1 MIKFFKGLGS
11 RIKNFCKQN
20 PLLVVFVAVSVIN
33 GFLLR
38 VFTVKFAY
46 NQIKPLLADISVML
60 LMAAFSFCFKT
71 LKGRFGYFMVMN
83 AVNVIFAAG
92 NSIYYSNFK
101 SFLSFSLLSTGTQLP
116 GVIDAVFK
124 NIMELKDLVFLWSI
138 PALIITYNIC
148 KKKAAKEEEDD
159 KEKKPEPKRRKDFA
173 FTAVGGLVLLGIF
186 ALTLSGTDYS
196 RLQKQ
201 WNREYVLGT
210 FGMYTYQTS
219 DAVSSA
225 YSKINMMFG
234 YEEKK
239 VAFNEFYDEKD
250 ETDDETAKGSK
261 NEYTG
266 IFKGK
271 NVIVIHCESMQQFCM
286 DTYINGEELTP
297 TLNKL
302 AREGLYFSNF
312 YSQESVGTSSDSE
325 FTFASSLMP
334 ASSGTVA
341 INYWDRDYTT
351 TQKMLASKGYYIYS
365 MHGNNG
371 SYWNRLNLHSSL
383 GYERF
388 FNYSDD
394 FIIDESIGLGLSDKS
409 FFRQAIPKIKDIDSE
424 YDNWYGALLMLTN
437 HTPFTD
443 IERISDLDVSFR
455 YKRYNS
461 DTGLYEDVSVP
472 FLQNTK
478 LGSYFKSVHYADEA
492 LGQFLTD
499 LDKEGLLEDTVFV
512 LYGDHDAKIKPAE
525 YEFYINYDPFSDTIL
540 TEEDAGYIPVDDFY
554 YNINRKTP
562 FIIWSKGGEYE
573 PKEITR
579 VMGMYD
585 VQPTLGNMLGFEN
598 KYAMGHD
605 IFSFADDRENVV
617 IFPNGNFITDTVYYD
632 SQKATYFDLTD
643 YDNVMTKVSCNQVYK
658 DTPNPIFDETIHGLF
673 KFSEDPVYN
682 NAECSMRINNGV
694 VDEDYIQ
701 SYESYAEE
709 IIDISNAII
718 FYDMI
723 TKTEEGF
730 ENSVD
735 TQPDDDSRS
744 ELFLPPDFKKR
755 RTNIPL

>member
-1 MIKFFKGLGS
+1 MLKFFKKIGS
-11 RIKNFCKQN
+11 KLKKFYSEN
-20 PLLVVFVAVSVIN
+20 PMILAFVGISVIN

-46 NQIKPLLADISVML
+46 NQVKPLMADIAATL
-60 LMAAFSFCFKT
+60 LMAAFAFCFKT
-71 LKGRFGYFMVMN
+71 LKGRFRYLMTF
-83 AVNVIFAAG
+83 NVINTILVAG
-92 NSIYYSNFK
+92 NSIYYSNYK
-101 SFLSFSLLSTGTQLP
+101 SFLSFSLLSTGSQLP
-116 GVIDAVFK
+116 GVMDAVIK
-124 NIMELKDLVFLWSI
+124 NIMEPKDLLFLWSI
-138 PALIITYNIC
+138 PALAVTYHFC
-148 KKKAAKEEEDD
+148 KKKTRTYENQNKQ
-159 KEKKPEPKRRKDFA
+159 KQKRSRNFG
-173 FTAVGGLVLLGIF
+173 FTAACGLVLLGIF
-186 ALTLSGTDYS
+186 AATLSGTDYS
-196 RLQKQ
+196 RLRKQ

-225 YSKINMMFG
+225 YSKINLIFG

-239 VAFNEFYDEKD
+239 EAFTEFYDEKD
-250 ETDDETAKGSK
+250 ELTEEVAPEKK
-261 NEYTG
+261 NDYTG
-266 IFKGK
+266 IFEGK

-297 TLNKL
+297 NLNKL

-312 YSQESVGTSSDSE
+312 YAQESVGTSSDSE
-325 FTFASSLMP
+325 FTFATSLMP

-351 TQKMLASKGYYIYS
+351 TQKMLKEKGYYIYS

-383 GYERF
+383 GYDKF
-388 FNYSDD
+388 YNYSED
-394 FIIDESIGLGLSDKS
+394 FIIDETIGLGLSDKS
-409 FFRQAIPKIKDIDSE
+409 FFRQAVPKVKAINEENK
-424 YDNWYGALLMLTN
+424 NWYGAFLMLTN

-443 IERISDLDVSFR
+443 IERVSDLDVTFR
-455 YKRYNS
+455 YKRFNS
-461 DTGLYEDVSVP
+461 DTGLYEDVSAP
-472 FLQNTK
+472 FLQGTK

-499 LDKEGLLEDTVFV
+499 LDSEGLLDNTVFV

-525 YEFYINYDPFSDTIL
+525 YERYLNYDPFTDTVL

-573 PKEITR
+573 PKEITQ

-598 KYAMGHD
+598 KYALGHD
-605 IFSFADDRENVV
+605 IFSFTEDAENAV

-632 SQKATYFDLTD
+632 CQKGTYFDLTD
-643 YDNVMTKVSCNQVYK
+643 YKNVMISVSCNQVYK
-658 DTPNPIFDETIHGLF
+658 DTPNPIFNENTHGLF
-673 KFSEDPVYN
+673 KFDEDEIYCANSCEARVN
-682 NAECSMRINNGV
+682 DGI
-694 VDEDYIQ
+694 VDDDYIQ
-701 SYESYAEE
+701 SYAGYADE

-723 TKTEEGF
+723 NKTEQGF

-735 TQPDDDSRS
+735 AQRDADSKA
-744 ELFLPPDFKKR
+744 ELFMPPMPGRR
-755 RTNIPL
+755 RTQIVA